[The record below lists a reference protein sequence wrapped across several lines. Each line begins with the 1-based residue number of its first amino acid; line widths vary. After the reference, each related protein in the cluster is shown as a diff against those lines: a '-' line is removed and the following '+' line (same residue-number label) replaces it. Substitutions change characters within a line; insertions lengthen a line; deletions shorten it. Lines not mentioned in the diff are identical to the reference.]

1 VNALSWAA
9 LAAIAGALVLP
20 LVRRGALLSLTLAIA
35 IVLVYIFDYASAFFP
50 GPTVAQEIAW
60 FHAPGA
66 ELSPLWTILTTNF
79 VHGGTTHLMFNL
91 LGFVLITPILE
102 ERIGSLRWAVV
113 FFAGALAGEFVFWAV
128 RYQEGWI
135 LFGASSGL
143 FAVLGAF
150 ARLFPRE
157 RVTLFLPFP
166 GLPAVPVLYLALGY
180 LLLNFAFLAGSF
192 SRVAWEAHLGG
203 LGFGLVAA
211 PLVMRIPAGGPAK
224 LAALNVAAL
233 EPLATTRELRQILD
247 ELKRADVPE
256 VRAAWLGQFAA
267 KARCPTCGG
276 PVRIRRNRLTSTCG
290 WRQPV

>member
-35 IVLVYIFDYASAFFP
+35 IVLVYLFDYASGFFP
-50 GPTVAQEIAW
+50 GPSVADEIAW

-79 VHGGTTHLMFNL
+79 VHGGTTHLIFNL

-113 FFAGALAGEFVFWAV
+113 FFVGALAGEFVFWAIH
-128 RYQEGWI
+128 YQEPWI
-135 LFGASSGL
+135 LYGASSGL

-150 ARLFPRE
+150 ARLYPRE

-180 LLLNFAFLAGSF
+180 LLLNFAFLASSF
-192 SRVAWEAHLGG
+192 SQVAWEAHLGG

-211 PLVMRIPAGGPAK
+211 PLVMRIPVGGAAK
-224 LAALNVAAL
+224 PVTLNLAAL

-247 ELKRADVPE
+247 ELKRADLPE
-256 VRAAWLGQFAA
+256 VRTAWLSKFAA
-267 KARCPTCGG
+267 KARCPSCGG